1 MRQHTSLDMS
11 HNQKQLSRLWFT
23 AIALA
28 TISGLAF
35 PAIAAAFDVTKAT
48 LTPHAENDAPA
59 TVITQ
64 VPKGD
69 VTEDGTPEMEEKV
82 FLPRNDK
89 LQRFEFQAEGKFTGR
104 DIENRN
110 ATNKMPI
117 DVNFV
122 DVQTDGRSIALT
134 VLFGAPGRIRRAV
147 TMSSYQGEV
156 PFTPETK
163 EGDTWKLSGTF
174 QVGCTTD
181 GKVFGSTGPKINR
194 FSGAIEF
201 PGDNNR
207 TFKVFRIECEPAPA
221 KTAG

>member
-1 MRQHTSLDMS
+1 MS
-11 HNQKQLSRLWFT
+11 NHQKQLSRFLFNSIVLA
-23 AIALA
+23 AISDLV
-28 TISGLAF
+28 F
-35 PAIAAAFDVTKAT
+35 PAIAVAFDVTQAT
-48 LTPHAENDAPA
+48 LTPHSENDAPA
-59 TVITQ
+59 KVIAR

-69 VTEDGTPEMEEKV
+69 AAEDGTQEMEEKV

-104 DIENRN
+104 DIENRDF

-117 DVNFV
+117 EVNFV

-134 VLFGAPGRIRRAV
+134 VLFGAPGRTRRAV

-201 PGDNNR
+201 PGDRNR
-207 TFKVFRIECEPAPA
+207 TFKVFRIECEPTAA
-221 KTAG
+221 KTSG